1 MSSTR
6 KSARTPRVSEKVKE
20 SAASTRAALP
30 RGKKKQAAPRASKA
44 GTPAQGGAVSSE
56 EEDLRDDEGL
66 AGSQEGGTPDPQ
78 VDDAAGTQAAED
90 AVLPGEGVVN
100 PSPKRRRKDLK
111 KKKVKKA
118 KKATKESRRVPVDLT
133 DEDGE
138 DGEMSGWRARDEEIH
153 RGRSKPS
160 SDWPGD
166 EDLRFEDDDWETGQV
181 DDPDDDV
188 FELSAELLVS
198 CAGLAIFASVLDG
211 VGRDA
216 LPGNIFLVLHGKSL
230 GMAKDGI
237 PVSFFQVAP
246 VPIDCEGWRRAAK
259 VATSVPNLGDP
270 SATRDMVSSEV
281 TYIDFGPDTKLSFV
295 SVRGW
300 AQAKAL
306 GGSQLRFAH
315 SFTTSFVAF
324 VAPKAAAV
332 EEAPGPGV
340 VKAVASLPLKAGTL
354 DGGVGS
360 SSLSCSLDSLSCVP
374 VPSEL
379 KEAYR
384 QSSDS
389 MYRVAPSVIAQA
401 AAMVKESSKTV
412 IYDRATRKREE
423 STQAGKTMVKLG
435 ASSYLLDVISVAA
448 AEIFVMPLSTVS
460 ATFHHRRSCP
470 VNMVVMAS
478 FVSSWKLPD
487 SGKCLAAFANLSRVY
502 GPQTAVW
509 RGREYSC
516 LQEVEVHS
524 ETYLTLFAGHD
535 GKIFGADVAVAKEAC
550 MNLLLLIFMLTGMR
564 YSLQWAMIQAVER
577 AFKFIRANDFGIY
590 SSHSPVLIR
599 AVLVELF
606 VRFDELRTQILSFR
620 GLDEAA
626 SSALRAE
633 LISKLGSLPYVASD
647 SETGL
652 IVERLR
658 LGERDTKVSFLMNLN
673 SIAVLSPV
681 AAVPSA
687 SGAGSPDLS
696 SVGDGNP
703 KRKKKNKGSKS
714 SLAVGVVSVQ
724 QAAGPASGQVG
735 PAAVVVVG
743 QAAGAAGTGAN
754 GGAGPRAL
762 GAGAGAA
769 GGGHLLQTFCG
780 RIPMRSEVNYCISSL
795 SQSGCQFAAN
805 NGGRACRWVHRI
817 PARAH
822 PDYAIM
828 AAKLAA
834 RGLVPSAGFTSA
846 V

>member
-6 KSARTPRVSEKVKE
+6 KSSRTPRVSEKVKE
-20 SAASTRAALP
+20 SAATKGAVLA
-30 RGKKKQAAPRASKA
+30 RGKKQTASRASNA
-44 GTPAQGGAVSSE
+44 GTPDQSGAVSNE
-56 EEDLRDDEGL
+56 EEDHRDDEDL

-78 VDDAAGTQAAED
+78 VDDAAGTQAADDD
-90 AVLPGEGVVN
+90 AASSGEGVD
-100 PSPKRRRKDLK
+100 PSPKRRRKDGLK
-111 KKKVKKA
+111 RKKT
-118 KKATKESRRVPVDLT
+118 KKATKTRPVDLT
-133 DEDGE
+133 DEGGE
-138 DGEMSGWRARDEEIH
+138 DDGVSEDGHLAGWRERDERAR
-153 RGRSKPS
+153 RGSSKPS
-160 SDWPGD
+160 SGWPGD
-166 EDLRFEDDDWETGQV
+166 GDLRFEDDGGEPGQV

-246 VPIDCEGWRRAAK
+246 VPIDCEGWRRAVK
-259 VATSVPNLGDP
+259 VATSVPNLGDI

-281 TYIDFGPDTKLSFV
+281 TSIDFGPDTKLSFV

-324 VAPKAAAV
+324 VAPKAAAI
-332 EEAPGPGV
+332 EGAPGPGV
-340 VKAVASLPLKAGTL
+340 VKAAASLPLKAGTL

-524 ETYLTLFAGHD
+524 ETYQSLFAG
-535 GKIFGADVAVAKEAC
+535 
-550 MNLLLLIFMLTGMR
+550 R
-564 YSLQWAMIQAVER
+564 
-577 AFKFIRANDFGIY
+577 
-590 SSHSPVLIR
+590 P
-599 AVLVELF
+599 
-606 VRFDELRTQILSFR
+606 
-620 GLDEAA
+620 
-626 SSALRAE
+626 
-633 LISKLGSLPYVASD
+633 
-647 SETGL
+647 
-652 IVERLR
+652 
-658 LGERDTKVSFLMNLN
+658 
-673 SIAVLSPV
+673 
-681 AAVPSA
+681 
-687 SGAGSPDLS
+687 
-696 SVGDGNP
+696 
-703 KRKKKNKGSKS
+703 
-714 SLAVGVVSVQ
+714 
-724 QAAGPASGQVG
+724 
-735 PAAVVVVG
+735 
-743 QAAGAAGTGAN
+743 
-754 GGAGPRAL
+754 
-762 GAGAGAA
+762 
-769 GGGHLLQTFCG
+769 
-780 RIPMRSEVNYCISSL
+780 
-795 SQSGCQFAAN
+795 
-805 NGGRACRWVHRI
+805 
-817 PARAH
+817 
-822 PDYAIM
+822 
-828 AAKLAA
+828 
-834 RGLVPSAGFTSA
+834 
-846 V
+846 

>member
-1 MSSTR
+1 LG
-6 KSARTPRVSEKVKE
+6 AD
-20 SAASTRAALP
+20 
-30 RGKKKQAAPRASKA
+30 
-44 GTPAQGGAVSSE
+44 GGGGVGV
-56 EEDLRDDEGL
+56 EEDVR
-66 AGSQEGGTPDPQ
+66 AGAGGDVVGTEAA
-78 VDDAAGTQAAED
+78 DDASSAGK
-90 AVLPGEGVVN
+90 GVD
-100 PSPKRRRKDLK
+100 PSPKRRKRDVLK
-111 KKKVKKA
+111 KKKTRKA
-118 KKATKESRRVPVDLT
+118 AKTRHVDLT
-133 DEDGE
+133 DEDEEG
-138 DGEMSGWRARDEEIH
+138 DGDLSGWSDRE
-153 RGRSKPS
+153 GRTGKGSGDLS
-160 SDWPGD
+160 SGWPGNWD
-166 EDLRFEDDDWETGQV
+166 RRFLRFDVDEGETSQV
-181 DDPDDDV
+181 DDPGDDV

-211 VGRDA
+211 AGRDA
-216 LPGNIFLVLHGKSL
+216 SPGNIFLVLHGKSL
-230 GMAKDGI
+230 GMAKNGV

-246 VPIDCEGWRRAAK
+246 VPVDCEGWRRAAK

-270 SATRDMVSSEV
+270 SVSRNMASSEV
-281 TYIDFGPDTKLSFV
+281 TYLDFGPDTKLSFV
-295 SVRGW
+295 SVQGW
-300 AQAKAL
+300 AQAKSL
-306 GGSQLRFAH
+306 GADHLRFAH
-315 SFTTSFVAF
+315 SFMAPFVAF
-324 VAPKAAAV
+324 VAPKAPAS
-332 EEAPGPGV
+332 GV
-340 VKAVASLPLKAGTL
+340 GKAVASLPLKSGASG
-354 DGGVGS
+354 GGVGS

-379 KEAYR
+379 KEVYR
-384 QSSDS
+384 QSSES

-401 AAMVKESSKTV
+401 AAMVKETSKSV

-460 ATFHHRRSCP
+460 ATFHHRLSCP

-524 ETYLTLFAGHD
+524 DTYLSLLAGHD
-535 GKIFGADVAVAKEAC
+535 GKIFGADVAVAKEAA

-620 GLDEAA
+620 GLDEGA
-626 SSALRAE
+626 SALRAE
-633 LISKLGSLPYVASD
+633 LITKLGSLPYVTSD

-681 AAVPSA
+681 VAVPSGG
-687 SGAGSPDLS
+687 GAGSPDLS

-703 KRKKKNKGSKS
+703 KRKKRKGSKPPV
-714 SLAVGVVSVQ
+714 AVGVVSVQ

-743 QAAGAAGTGAN
+743 QAVGAAGTGAN
-754 GGAGPRAL
+754 GGAGPRAS

-769 GGGHLLQTFCG
+769 GGASPANLL
-780 RIPMRSEVNYCISSL
+780 RSEVNYCISSL

-805 NGGRACRWVHRI
+805 NGGRACRWVHQI

-834 RGLVPSAGFTSA
+834 RGLVPSAGFTAA